1 MIMNHRMSHVLVRAS
16 DFRPDSIARLN
27 QILDVAGLGQPLRDP
42 ADGQAAGGTAALIN
56 VPLHP
61 DADPLAIE
69 AAVRAAGPGAQG
81 VPALFADRP
90 FSAGTAVG
98 GEFFFRGAGKKSGH
112 GLGWVPAPAGEMP
125 QAPARNENGPHPV
138 IALLDSGVQR
148 HEWFGADHG
157 ASFVQDA
164 DGLDHWSSP
173 VPANDPP
180 GPSRPIGTHWG
191 HGTFIAGLLRQAA
204 PQAKV
209 LSMRLMDSAGSV
221 DCGAV
226 VNALQWLARPH
237 AALPRIVLMAFGR
250 QASPH
255 DPVLDDLRCAV
266 RALTDRGVTVV
277 ASAGNDNSSEPVY
290 PAAFAAEPGIPVISV
305 GAIVGRHMMAP
316 YTNFGPWVKVGWLG
330 SDIVSIH
337 PQTISGAGAHQ
348 MRQSDIDNPVE
359 PHKADS
365 FAWWTGTSFAAAI
378 VAAGLAAGRNP
389 ALTLPLPPDPAQP

>member
-1 MIMNHRMSHVLVRAS
+1 MTMNHRTGHVLVRAS
-16 DFRPDSIARLN
+16 DFRPGDITRLN

-42 ADGQAAGGTAALIN
+42 AEGQAAGGTAALIN

-69 AAVRAAGPGAQG
+69 AAVQDAQG
-81 VPALFADRP
+81 VPAVFADHP
-90 FSAGTAVG
+90 FSAGTTVG
-98 GEFFFRGAGKKSGH
+98 GKFFFKGAGKKSGH
-112 GLGWVPAPAGEMP
+112 GLGWVPAPDEEMP

-164 DGLDHWSSP
+164 DGLDCWSSP
-173 VPANDPP
+173 VLADDPP

-204 PQAKV
+204 PQAQV

-221 DCGAV
+221 DSGAV
-226 VNALQWLARPH
+226 VNALKWLARPH

-255 DPVLDDLRCAV
+255 DPALDDLRCAV
-266 RALTDRGVTVV
+266 RTLTDRGVTVV
-277 ASAGNDNSSEPVY
+277 ASAGNDSSSDPVY
-290 PAAFAAEPGIPVISV
+290 PAAFAAEAGIPVISV
-305 GAIVGRHMMAP
+305 GAIVGRHKMAP
-316 YTNFGPWVKVGWLG
+316 YSNFGPWVKAGWLG
-330 SDIVSIH
+330 TDIVSIH
-337 PQTISGAGAHQ
+337 PQTYRNAGGNQIQPNA
-348 MRQSDIDNPVE
+348 IDTPTE
-359 PHKADS
+359 PRKADS
-365 FAWWTGTSFAAAI
+365 FAWWSGTSFAAAI
-378 VAAGLAAGRNP
+378 VAGGLAAGHNP
-389 ALTLPLPPDPAQP
+389 ALTLPLPPDPDQP